1 MGHVY
6 ADITITNMDDPSK
19 ALEAN
24 ALVDTGATFSV
35 LPIALARELAIE
47 ATDTTT
53 VETAAGPLEME
64 LGWAIIEVGD
74 RRTPSPVLIAE
85 HAEHVLLGV
94 VTLEILGLG
103 VDPRKGELTEVN
115 ALLY

>member
-6 ADITITNMDDPSK
+6 VDVTFSNMDDASK
-19 ALEAN
+19 RLDIT

-35 LPIALARELAIE
+35 LPIELARELALE
-47 ATDTTT
+47 TTDRTT
-53 VETAAGPLEME
+53 VETAAGPIEMDMA
-64 LGWAIIEVGD
+64 WAIIETGD
-74 RRTPSPVLIAE
+74 RRAPSPVLIAE
-85 HAEHVLLGV
+85 HTEHVLLGV
-94 VTLEILGLG
+94 VTLEILGFG